1 MTTEPLAR
9 DGRPE
14 RVLEVWDDGLTS
26 ADPLD
31 FPGYAVPG
39 PDSESVRTALVEL
52 GGRPAVWIDCDFGRA
67 GGTMG
72 AVAGERIVRAFD
84 RALRLGVPV
93 VETVSTGGA
102 RLQEGMVSLV
112 QMPRTVSAAA
122 RHAAAGLRSAAHLRS
137 PTTGGVFASFVSS
150 ADLRAAEPAAVIGF
164 GGPRVVA
171 QVTGAR
177 PPATSHTAES
187 ALRHGLVDAVVSR
200 AGCWRWLASAVGAEP
215 APPLVPPPGRPSGL
229 PGNAPAGTPY
239 EHLLRARRPD
249 RPSGLEWAGW
259 LTESWTEIRGADP
272 AIRAGVATV
281 AGTPA
286 VVVVMDRFAGRFGA
300 GAPGPGAYR
309 LAQRAVQL
317 AARLRL
323 PVLTLVDTPGAHPGA
338 ESEAEGLAGEI
349 ARTLLALA
357 GLPTPSVCLLVGE
370 GGSGGAVALA
380 HTDLLYVLDGAAF
393 SVIGPEAGAA
403 ILYRDADRA
412 ASLAGALRMTPGELL
427 RLGVVDQVLPER
439 TGPVR
444 AAVAAALT
452 GGPAGARDTRPDLA
466 TAAALT
472 GRHRP
477 PSPTDES

>member
-9 DGRPE
+9 DGRPD
-14 RVLEVWDDGLTS
+14 RVLEVWDDALTS
-26 ADPLD
+26 CDPLG
-31 FPGYAVPG
+31 FPGYEVPG
-39 PDSESVRTALVEL
+39 PDTESVRTALVEL
-52 GGRPAVWIDCDFGRA
+52 GGRPAVWIDCDFRRA

-72 AVAGERIVRAFD
+72 AVAGERVVRAFD
-84 RALRLGVPV
+84 RALRLGAPV

-122 RHAAAGLRSAAHLRS
+122 RHAGAGLRSAAYLRS
-137 PTTGGVFASFVSS
+137 PTTGGVFASFVSC
-150 ADLRAAEPAAVIGF
+150 ADLRAAEPGATIGF

-171 QVTGAR
+171 QVTGAW

-200 AGCWRWLASAVGAEP
+200 TDCWRWLASAVGARP
-215 APPLVPPPGRPSGL
+215 APPLAPTPGRPSRV
-229 PGNAPAGTPY
+229 PRSRPAATPY
-239 EHLLRARRPD
+239 EHLRRARRPD

-259 LTESWTEIRGADP
+259 LTESWTELRGDDP
-272 AIRAGVATV
+272 AIRAGLATV
-281 AGTPA
+281 GGTPA
-286 VVVVMDRFAGRFGA
+286 VVVAMDRFAGRFGA

-317 AARLRL
+317 AARLKL

-338 ESEAEGLAGEI
+338 RSEAEGLAGEI
-349 ARTLLALA
+349 ARTLLALSR
-357 GLPTPSVCLLVGE
+357 LPTVSVCLLVGE

-380 HTDLLYVLDGAAF
+380 HTDRLYVLDGAAF

-403 ILYRDADRA
+403 ILYRDAGRA
-412 ASLAGALRMTPGELL
+412 AGLADALCMTPDELL
-427 RLGVVDQVLPER
+427 RLGVVDRVLPER
-439 TGPVR
+439 TEAVR
-444 AAVAAALT
+444 ASVAEALT
-452 GGPAGARDTRPDLA
+452 GAPLGARDTRPDLA

-472 GRHRP
+472 SRGQP
-477 PSPTDES
+477 PTTTDES